1 MISEFTEYGSKE
13 HYESREIENDIT
25 APEEEKPKSRARKS
39 APKAKKEKPASELIA
54 ALKFISVCQKKNG
67 EIYQQHC
74 MLSGGWV
81 AAMNEYMVAATPI
94 NASLTC
100 CPHTLQLIEALNKC
114 ESEFQMVMSGPETL
128 SIASGY
134 FTAVINCTSPELL
147 NIHGPDLQCGAITD
161 DLKPALGVCS
171 SLLVENSPNEYTAAV
186 LMQANTCVGTDGVS
200 MVEVFHGIDLPPSML
215 IPKSVAVAVSK
226 TDKKLTAFGFSAH
239 SFTFYFEDGSF
250 IKSRLFTPQY
260 PNYLPLMEC
269 SGKPKAIHKE
279 FFTALETIKPFC
291 ESGQVYFKDGYIY
304 SLADSNIASSYKFGG
319 LPDGLAFSCERLLH
333 FKTQV
338 KKGYFD
344 KENRKAFLFSDTMRA
359 VVMGLSSPKEFSA
372 AVDNSTEA
380 DDIPF

>member
-1 MISEFTEYGSKE
+1 MT
-13 HYESREIENDIT
+13 EIENDIK
-25 APEEEKPKSRARKS
+25 PPLDEEKPKARARKS
-39 APKAKKEKPASELIA
+39 TPKAKKEKPASELIA

-74 MLSGGWV
+74 MLSGGWA
-81 AAMNEYMVAATPI
+81 AAMNEYMVVATPI
-94 NASLTC
+94 NANLQC
-100 CPHTLQLIEALNKC
+100 YPHTLQLIEALNKC
-114 ESEFQMVMSGPETL
+114 DSEFQMVMAGPETL

-134 FTAVINCTSPELL
+134 FTAVINCTSPELINL
-147 NIHGPDLQCGAITD
+147 HGPDSQCGELTD
-161 DLKPALGVCS
+161 DLKPALGLCS
-171 SLLVENSPNEYTAAV
+171 SLLIENSPNEYTAAV
-186 LMQANTCVGTDGVS
+186 LMQDNTCVGTDGVS
-200 MVEVFHGIDLPPSML
+200 MVEVFHGIDLPPMML

-226 TDKKLTAFGFSAH
+226 TDKKLTSFGFSAH

-269 SGKPKAIHKE
+269 KEKPKAIHKE

-291 ESGQVYFKDGYIY
+291 EAGQVYFKEGYIY
-304 SLADSNIASSYKFGG
+304 SLADSNVASSYKFGG

-344 KENRKAFLFSDTMRA
+344 KENRKAFLFNDTMRA
-359 VVMGLSSPKEFSA
+359 VVMGLSMAQVEHVTEKFSEID
-372 AVDNSTEA
+372 DN
-380 DDIPF
+380 IPF